1 MTIARD
7 IMHAGVECVP
17 SHETLDR
24 AAQLMRN
31 LNVGS
36 LPICGPDNKLMGI
49 ITDRDIVVKCVAM
62 GKDPARMTAEELAQG
77 TPVWVEASASEDDV
91 VSLMEGNKIRRM
103 PVIDE
108 HLLVG
113 MISEADLAQ
122 HLSEEKLA
130 HLVATIT
137 AAPPSAE
144 QQTR

>member
-24 AAQLMRN
+24 AAQMMRN

-77 TPVWVEASASEDDV
+77 TPVWVEANASEDDV

-103 PVIDE
+103 PVIEE
-108 HLLVG
+108 HMLVG

-122 HLSEEKLA
+122 HLSEDKLA

-137 AAPPSAE
+137 AAPPSAQ
-144 QQTR
+144 QQTK